1 MKEKSG
7 SKRGSWIAVVSGAL
21 VLAGVLAISG
31 SPRAEASGPEVSKT
45 SASVP
50 SNSVDDGSMAR
61 ADVDTLD
68 LQLD

>member
-1 MKEKSG
+1 MKEKSA
-7 SKRGSWIAVVSGAL
+7 SKWGRWIAAVTGAL

-31 SPRAEASGPEVSKT
+31 SPRAEARGPEVSKT

-50 SNSVDDGSMAR
+50 SNPPDEGSIAR
-61 ADVDTLD
+61 ADSDTLD